1 MNKNV
6 LAEYPLLKEKKIT
19 RYSVAVTGIVQGVGF
34 RPFIY
39 SLAKNNSLRGFVLN
53 NTDGVEIEVEGKA
66 KNIKKFLS
74 RIETFSPP
82 LAVIEKIDYRELF
95 PAGYR
100 SFHIR
105 NSKKEK
111 KKFLPI
117 SPDISICSDCLKE
130 LFDPNNRRYQYP
142 FINCTNCGPRFTI
155 IEDIPYDRSRTTMKI
170 FPMCPQC
177 ESEYQDPLDRRFH
190 AQPNACPTCGPQMSL
205 WDSQQKKIIVADPIK
220 EVARLL
226 QNGHIIAI
234 KGLGGF
240 HLACDATSKKT
251 VAILRSRKYREDKP
265 FALMALNIE
274 MIKEFCEMEEDEEN
288 LLLSERRPIVILKK
302 KKCCSLAVDE
312 IAPHNNYLGFMLPY
326 TPLHYLLL
334 EEINLPL
341 VMTSGNISEEPI
353 VYSNEEAFSRLKGL
367 ADYFLIH
374 NRDIRMRTDDSVVR
388 IFQKKKFFIRRSRGY
403 APQPIRVN
411 TFFDEPILALGGQLK
426 NTFCLAQKNQA
437 IISHYIGDLENL
449 SALASFEEGIEHFLK
464 LFHTYPKIL
473 ACDLHPEYISTKFAQ
488 EYIKKLGEGAQLI
501 PVQHHHAHIA
511 SLMIEQG
518 IKETLIGVSFDGAG
532 LGSDGNIWGG
542 EFLIANFSSFS
553 RAAHLKEIPLPGGE
567 QAIKEPWR
575 MALSYLRASY
585 GKDFYPPVHKWLKRI
600 DPHKLSLVNT
610 LIEKKINSPLTSS
623 MGRLFDAVASI
634 IGLRDEVNYEGQA
647 AIELEMLAH
656 NQGKGDY
663 PFEIFPRGEELIIDA
678 APIIRAVIDDL
689 NRGKRRDIIA
699 ARFHNSVSSII
710 LKICQSLRERRGLD
724 KVALSGGVFQN
735 IYLLERTFSL
745 LAKAGFETYTHQY
758 VPANDGGISLGQ
770 AVIAHYKKN
779 VSIQP
784 CFVNTQ

>member
-6 LAEYPLLKEKKIT
+6 LAEYPLSKEKKIT
-19 RYSVAVTGIVQGVGF
+19 RYSVTVSGIVQGVGF

-39 SLAKNNSLRGFVLN
+39 SLAKNNSLGGFVLN
-53 NTDGVEIEVEGKA
+53 NTGGVEIEVEGKA
-66 KNIKKFLS
+66 KNIRKFLS
-74 RIETFSPP
+74 QIETSFPP
-82 LAVIEKIDYRELF
+82 LAVIEKIDYREVV

-105 NSKKEK
+105 KSKKEK

-117 SPDISICSDCLKE
+117 SPDISICPDCLRE
-130 LFDPNNRRYQYP
+130 LFDPNNRRYRYP

-155 IEDIPYDRSRTTMKI
+155 IEDIPYDRSRTTMKV
-170 FPMCPQC
+170 FPMCRQC

-190 AQPNACPTCGPQMSL
+190 AQPNACSNCGPQVSL
-205 WDSQQKKIIVADPIK
+205 WDSQQKEIMVPDPIEK
-220 EVARLL
+220 AIQLL
-226 QNGHIIAI
+226 QKGYIMAI

-240 HLACDATSKKT
+240 HLACDATYNKT
-251 VAILRSRKYREDKP
+251 VATLRKRKYREDKP

-274 MIKEFCEMEEDEEN
+274 VIKEFCEMDENEEN
-288 LLLSERRPIVILKK
+288 ILLSQRRPIVILRKQK
-302 KKCCSLAVDE
+302 RCSLAVNE

-334 EEINLPL
+334 KEANLPL

-374 NRDIRMRTDDSVVR
+374 NRDIRMRTDDSVTRV
-388 IFQKKKFFIRRSRGY
+388 FQRKEFFIRRSRGY
-403 APQPIRVN
+403 APQPIKVD

-437 IISHYIGDLENL
+437 IISHHIGDLENL
-449 SALASFEEGIEHFLK
+449 SALTSFEEGIEHFLK

-488 EYIKKLGEGAQLI
+488 EYVRRLGEGAQLI
-501 PVQHHHAHIA
+501 PIQHHHAHIA

-518 IKETLIGVSFDGAG
+518 IEDTLIGVSFDGAG
-532 LGSDGNIWGG
+532 LGSDGKIWGG
-542 EFLIANFSSFS
+542 EFLIANFFSFS

-575 MALSYLRASY
+575 MALSYLKASY
-585 GKDFYPPVHKWLKRI
+585 GKNFYRPAHKWLKRI
-600 DPHKLSLVNT
+600 NPQKLSLVNS

-634 IGLRDEVNYEGQA
+634 IGLRDEVNYEAQA
-647 AIELEMLAH
+647 AIELEMLA
-656 NQGKGDY
+656 NKQEEGSY
-663 PFEIFPRGEELIIDA
+663 SFEILKEGKNFVIDPC
-678 APIIRAVIDDL
+678 PIIRAVIDDL
-689 NRGKRRDIIA
+689 NGGKRREIIA

-710 LKICQSLRERRGLD
+710 LKICQLLREKRGLNR
-724 KVALSGGVFQN
+724 VALSGGVFQN
-735 IYLLERTFSL
+735 MYLLERVFSL
-745 LAKAGFETYTHQY
+745 LGKSGFETYTHQH

-770 AVIAHYKKN
+770 AVIAHYKKTKRSN
-779 VSIQP
+779 
-784 CFVNTQ
+784 FG